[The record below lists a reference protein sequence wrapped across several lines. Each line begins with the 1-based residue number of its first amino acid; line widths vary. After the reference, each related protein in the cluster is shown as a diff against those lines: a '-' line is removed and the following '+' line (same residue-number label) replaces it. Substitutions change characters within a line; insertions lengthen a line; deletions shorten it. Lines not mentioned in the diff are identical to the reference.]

1 MESHVTDFHVAIELF
16 PSLAVKISGTFK
28 PIKNCLSRQGA
39 TGTRHRPKEGL
50 KANLVGR
57 QNMAGKDT

>member
-1 MESHVTDFHVAIELF
+1 M
-16 PSLAVKISGTFK
+16 
-28 PIKNCLSRQGA
+28 NCLSRQGA

-57 QNMAGKDT
+57 QTVPKGFAHKVTTAFTQSGGTVPYEAALGGGDFLT